1 MTAQVAFEV
10 NYQNSMG
17 NDGKMPGQA
26 QMGGSV
32 TEVVG
37 TPIHQGQD
45 GQKAEPEFAPAA
57 PADQQNPAV
66 AQPVAE
72 KQDNM

>member
-10 NYQNSMG
+10 NYQNSQG
-17 NDGKMPGQA
+17 NEGVVKGQQG
-26 QMGGSV
+26 QMEGGV

-37 TPIHQGQD
+37 TPIPQGQ
-45 GQKAEPEFAPAA
+45 QAEPEFAPAA
-57 PADQQNPAV
+57 QQNPAV

-72 KQDNM
+72 KEENM